1 MSNFQELQAEKKHWT
16 LGSDEKMFEKLKQ
29 MQDNVHAS
37 THLVHNSIGEL
48 DRAYNAAS
56 TTLNNAI
63 NAFNLLSFD
72 KFIENVV
79 EEDKMSFNTPDG
91 ESNTN
96 MSMSGTMMGG
106 EDNEGVTEALKIALD
121 TVADAR

>member
-1 MSNFQELQAEKKHWT
+1 MSNFQELQAEKKNWT

-48 DRAYNAAS
+48 DRAYNAAN

-79 EEDKMSFNTPDG
+79 EEDKMNFGTPDG
-91 ESNTN
+91 ESHTS
-96 MSMSGTMMGG
+96 MSMS
-106 EDNEGVTEALKIALD
+106 
-121 TVADAR
+121 